1 MTYRD
6 LNIHQRIN
14 AKGNKVSFSP
24 KIERLRG
31 NLLRRIVIRGNG
43 IEYYVPDKP
52 LYAIHVKHNNYD
64 LPANYNPHK

>member
-6 LNIHQRIN
+6 LPIHQRIN

-24 KIERLRG
+24 TIEKKRG
-31 NLLRRIVIRGNG
+31 DLLKRVASRDVANYLPEI
-43 IEYYVPDKP
+43 P
-52 LYAIHVKHNNYD
+52 LYSIQVRHNEFD

>member
-24 KIERLRG
+24 IIEKKRG
-31 NLLRRIVIRGNG
+31 DLIKRVASRDVAHYL
-43 IEYYVPDKP
+43 PDSP
-52 LYAIHVKHNNYD
+52 HYAIQVRHNTWD
-64 LPANYNPHK
+64 LPFNYNPHK